1 MNNFFRFLVVE
12 ASFPARIVI
21 RSQLMQLGQ
30 LVDLATTVEEMFD
43 KIAVKTYDIL
53 LIDNH
58 LYNSLGD
65 DDLIAFIKKQQPH
78 SIAPIIVITS
88 QQPPIGNKA
97 NTLKILCY
105 FYKPF
110 SEGNALKIIN
120 YVKSTLIKRNQ
131 L

>member
-1 MNNFFRFLVVE
+1 MNNSFRFLVVE
-12 ASFPARIVI
+12 ASFAARIVI

-30 LVDLATTVEEMFD
+30 LVDLAITAEEMFD

-65 DDLIAFIKKQQPH
+65 YDLIAFIKKQQPH

-88 QQPPIGNKA
+88 QQPLIGNKA
-97 NTLKILCY
+97 NTTLKNLCH

-120 YVKSTLIKRNQ
+120 YVKSTLN
-131 L
+131 